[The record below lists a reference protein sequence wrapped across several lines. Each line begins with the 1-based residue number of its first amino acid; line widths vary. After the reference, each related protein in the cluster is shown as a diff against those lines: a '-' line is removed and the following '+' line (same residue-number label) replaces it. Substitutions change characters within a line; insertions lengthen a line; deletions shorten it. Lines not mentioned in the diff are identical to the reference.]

1 MGFPV
6 RVIATSDIDLCC
18 SAFRATWAD
27 DRTAVGRGA
36 ILAKSGLAT
45 RCSMGRRPVV
55 GGVGDGEG
63 LSCRESAAVDFR
75 APIQSN
81 QTPPIPKHCAGRA
94 TLGPPLVAATSDEHP
109 DDVSHVVGPLS
120 GGPMLELGALWRSAG
135 PWVGGT
141 M

>member
-55 GGVGDGEG
+55 SGVGDGEG
-63 LSCRESAAVDFR
+63 LSCRESAADLTSKL
-75 APIQSN
+75 QSN
-81 QTPPIPKHCAGRA
+81 PTRRRQFPSTVPAGRRLGHPWLLQQVTS
-94 TLGPPLVAATSDEHP
+94 TL
-109 DDVSHVVGPLS
+109 
-120 GGPMLELGALWRSAG
+120 M
-135 PWVGGT
+135 